1 MAVVGNPY
9 AKYQN
14 SKILTAS
21 PAELTLMLYEGI
33 IKFTN
38 IAVAAI
44 DSDDL
49 EKANVNIM
57 KAERIID
64 HLSATL
70 NDKYPVAQDFQNI
83 YRCIMQALMQGNIK
97 KDKEELER
105 ALEYT
110 RMIRDTWKEVMKISD
125 QKGNES

>member
-1 MAVVGNPY
+1 MAIVGNPY

-21 PAELTLMLYEGI
+21 PAELTLMLYDGV
-33 IKFTN
+33 IKFVN
-38 IAVAAI
+38 IAIGAI
-44 DSDDL
+44 DEKNY
-49 EKANVNIM
+49 EKANNNII

-70 NDKYPVAQDFQNI
+70 NDKYPVSKDFENI
-83 YRCIMQALMQGNIK
+83 YGCIMQALIQGNIK
-97 KDKEELER
+97 KNKDELER

-110 RMIRDTWKEVMKISD
+110 RMIRDTWKEVMKLAE
-125 QKGNES
+125 KGSEA